1 VTLAG
6 KHILVIVSGG
16 IAAYKAITLIRL
28 IQKAGGSVQAIL
40 TEGARQFVSP
50 LTISTLTGRP
60 ALSEL
65 FDLTRETE
73 IGHIEL
79 SRSAD
84 LIVVA
89 PATAHILAR
98 MANGL
103 ADDLATTCLLAT
115 ITPVLAAPAMN
126 VRMWEAA
133 ATRRNI
139 ETLRH
144 DGIAFVGPDQ
154 GDMACGEF
162 GPGRMAEPE
171 DILDAINA
179 HFARSGG
186 PLPLDGKTVIVTSG
200 PTHEPIDPVR
210 YISNAS
216 SGRQGTAIAEALA
229 ARGAIVKFVTGP
241 AEFARPRG
249 CEIIPVETAL
259 DMETAV
265 NAALPADAAIFTA
278 AVADW
283 RVVEPSGLKLK
294 KDAAGTPPDIDFVAN
309 PDILSAVSHLPAGQ
323 RPALVV
329 GFAAETGNLVT
340 HARNKLA
347 RKGCDWLLA
356 NDVSPGT
363 GVFGGTDTRIL
374 FLDGAQSE
382 DWGALAKT
390 AVAERLADRIVT
402 HFAPVS

>member
-171 DILDAINA
+171 DLLDAINA
-179 HFARSGG
+179 QFARSGG

>member
-126 VRMWEAA
+126 VRLWEAA

>member
-1 VTLAG
+1 MTLAG
-6 KHILVIVSGG
+6 KHILLIVSGG
-16 IAAYKAITLIRL
+16 IAAYKSITLIRL
-28 IQKAGGSVQAIL
+28 IQKAGGTVQAIL
-40 TEGARQFVSP
+40 TEGAKQFVSP
-50 LTISTLTGRP
+50 LTVATLTGRP

-126 VRMWEAA
+126 VRMWEAPS
-133 ATRRNI
+133 TRRNI
-139 ETLRH
+139 ETLRR
-144 DGIAFVGPDQ
+144 DGIAFVGPNE
-154 GDMACGEF
+154 GDMACGEY
-162 GPGRMAEPE
+162 GTGRVAEPE
-171 DILDAINA
+171 EIFEAIQA

-186 PLPLDGKTVIVTSG
+186 PLPLEGKTVVVTSG
-200 PTHEPIDPVR
+200 PTREAIDPVR

-216 SGRQGTAIAEALA
+216 SGRQGSAIAEALA

-241 AEFARPRG
+241 AEFANPKG
-249 CEIIPVETAL
+249 CEIIAVETAL
-259 DMETAV
+259 EMEAAV
-265 NAALPADAAIFTA
+265 TAALRADAAIFTA

-283 RVVEPSGLKLK
+283 RVVEPAGVKLK
-294 KDAAGTPPDIDFVAN
+294 KDSSGTPPELDFVAN
-309 PDILSAVSHLPAGQ
+309 PDILASVSHLPAGE
-323 RPALVV
+323 RPSLVI
-329 GFAAETGNLVT
+329 GFAAETGNLET

-374 FLDGAQSE
+374 FLDGPEAE
-382 DWGALAKT
+382 DWGDLSKI
-390 AVAERLADRIVT
+390 AVAERLADRIAN
-402 HFAPVS
+402 HFASES